1 MPRPFDVGRLSA
13 MKWFRS
19 NIKHGSRLA
28 LLALALQFGLSFGH
42 FHAGAAQAAAQAIQ
56 PVAAPSDIS
65 AATPDAVDPSAPLP
79 ASHNESDQ
87 HPGENCA
94 LCAIIALASTV
105 LSATPPVTL
114 LPQAE
119 AFLYRVTD
127 AAFVDLN
134 PVGVAFQPRAPPRL
148 LTSIA

>member
-1 MPRPFDVGRLSA
+1 

-19 NIKHGSRLA
+19 NIQHGARLA

-42 FHAGAAQAAAQAIQ
+42 FHAGAAQATQAVQ
-56 PVAAPSDIS
+56 SVVAPSDITAALGAPEAVDS
-65 AATPDAVDPSAPLP
+65 AARPP
-79 ASHNESDQ
+79 ASHNDSDQ

-94 LCAIIALASTV
+94 VCAVIALASTV
-105 LSATPPVTL
+105 LFATPPVTL

-127 AAFVDLN
+127 AAFADLD
-134 PVGVAFQPRAPPRL
+134 PVGVAFQPRAPPA
-148 LTSIA
+148 S